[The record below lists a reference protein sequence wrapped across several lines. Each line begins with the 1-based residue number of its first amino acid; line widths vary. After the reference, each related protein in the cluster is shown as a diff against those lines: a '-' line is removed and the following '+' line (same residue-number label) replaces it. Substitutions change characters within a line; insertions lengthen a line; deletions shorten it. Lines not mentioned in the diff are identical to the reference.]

1 MDDALSAFDPS
12 RQTSG
17 HEAHAEDAPPASL
30 AAEHDWSA
38 AAGIL
43 FPILLPVGAIGR
55 DLDEIE
61 TAVSVAG
68 DTDPLVDRG
77 PCDLVVAYAMDVGGF
92 HVLANGDHLASWGV
106 LPTEVRTAAMAN
118 LAAWS
123 ATAPWSQDTSGKR
136 QVVSSDTG
144 DGWDAS
150 RILLPEVVAEL
161 TARLGKGARILV
173 GLPARSLLVAGALYP
188 GDPEFAPLFADFVL
202 EYSGD
207 SDEPIDRRVFEIVDG
222 ELVAFATTAG

>member
-17 HEAHAEDAPPASL
+17 HEPPAEDAPPASL
-30 AAEHDWSA
+30 AAEQDWSA

-43 FPILLPVGAIGR
+43 FPVILPVGATGR
-55 DLDEIE
+55 DIDDIV
-61 TAVSVAG
+61 AAASVAG
-68 DTDPLVDRG
+68 DTQPLVDQG
-77 PCDLVVAYAMDVGGF
+77 PCDLVVAYAMDIGGF
-92 HVLANGDHLASWGV
+92 YVLANGDHLASWGV
-106 LPTEVRTAAMAN
+106 VPTEVRAAAMAN

-123 ATAPWSQDTSGKR
+123 ASAPWSEDTSGRR

-144 DGWDAS
+144 DGWDVS

-161 TARLGKGARILV
+161 TARLGNGARILV

-188 GDPEFAPLFADFVL
+188 DDPEFALLFADFVL

-222 ELVAFATTAG
+222 QLVAFGSGPA